1 MLVHF
6 QLPAHF
12 IQDKNEGSKVKV
24 ACCYLVIYELN
35 NMSVFDYHPSNGRQ
49 FLATKTKV
57 KVK

>member
-1 MLVHF
+1 MYYQSRFRRPVYF
-6 QLPAHF
+6 KS
-12 IQDKNEGSKVKV
+12 IGMSS
-24 ACCYLVIYELN
+24 YELN